1 MHRQTGSGPVR
12 HGPHSAGRLGLGL
25 LDGILLAILV
35 RRDGTSR
42 IGRILIVGKTIGELE
57 TQIVDH
63 GIGDR
68 VVAGDGIA
76 VLIHATVGEHGLAA
90 GRDIGA
96 GIRLPIIGMVP
107 CGMVTLGG
115 VHGIGMGRD
124 DGTDLAGLVTV
135 LRAGAR
141 HVHAAHLQRL
151 QMVLVRSDE
160 HLHAAGVALGTAGM
174 TDAHGVG
181 HARLRVDGLA
191 DGPAAMHVRAHV
203 AVLLPMQLERRG
215 LMVAAGQFLPAERR
229 LAQSGDLMLRS
240 TRINVVVI

>member
-1 MHRQTGSGPVR
+1 
-12 HGPHSAGRLGLGL
+12 
-25 LDGILLAILV
+25 
-35 RRDGTSR
+35 
-42 IGRILIVGKTIGELE
+42 
-57 TQIVDH
+57 
-63 GIGDR
+63 
-68 VVAGDGIA
+68 
-76 VLIHATVGEHGLAA
+76 
-90 GRDIGA
+90 
-96 GIRLPIIGMVP
+96 
-107 CGMVTLGG
+107 MVTLGG